1 MRVSD
6 RTRDLLVSGAFLMIV
21 VGLVVAGWLTRESQ
35 IVLEKGELAPSLE
48 LPSVAGGTVSLEA
61 LRGKVVLLNIWAT
74 WCPPCVKE
82 MPSMQ
87 RIYEEHR
94 ERGLEI
100 LAVAVDDEPGVRQPD
115 GRIEGLVS
123 EFVDRFGLTFPVVVD
138 PTGETER
145 RFDTQY
151 LPTTFL
157 IDREGRIRA
166 REVGGRFWDQAPY
179 IDMVESLLEEG

>member
-1 MRVSD
+1 MRLGD
-6 RTRDLLVSGAFLMIV
+6 RARDLLVSGGFLLLV
-21 VGLVVAGWLTRESQ
+21 VGLVVVGWLNRETR
-35 IVLEKGELAPSLE
+35 IVLEEGEPAPSLE
-48 LPSVAGGTVSLEA
+48 LPSLAGGTVSLEE

-87 RIYEEHR
+87 RVYEEHR
-94 ERGLEI
+94 DRGLEI

-123 EFVDRFGLTFPVVVD
+123 DFVDRFGLTFPVVVD

-145 RFDTQY
+145 RFDTDY

-157 IDREGRIRA
+157 IDRQGRIRV
-166 REVGGRFWDQAPY
+166 REVGGRFWDEEPY

>member
-1 MRVSD
+1 MTVGD
-6 RTRDLLVSGAFLMIV
+6 RGRDLLVGGSFLLV
-21 VGLVVAGWLTRESQ
+21 VGGLVVVGWLNRGSDTR
-35 IVLEKGELAPSLE
+35 LEEGEPAPALE
-48 LPSVAGGTVSLEA
+48 LPSIHGGTAGLEE

-87 RIYEEHR
+87 RIYEQHR
-94 ERGLEI
+94 DEGLEI

-123 EFVDRFGLTFPVVVD
+123 DFVERLGLTFPVVID

-145 RFDTQY
+145 RFHAEY

-157 IDREGRIRA
+157 IDRQGRVRV
-166 REVGGRFWDQAPY
+166 REVGGRFWDQEPY
-179 IDMVESLLEEG
+179 IDMVQSLLEED